1 MNFCNFIQPRL
12 RADDFQIPPHRQAV
26 SVSSKILRTLI
37 FILTILIL
45 LSSCKTGTDKTVQ
58 SDNKFDTLPL
68 PLDSTTF
75 YFKTKSNWK
84 DDTQNSLDT
93 FVNQWYSK
101 MLFTMKEPVL
111 SNYKGTKEIY
121 RFTWLRTFHHPVA
134 VRFEK
139 QNNIIRLF
147 SKVCNGAGGYEP
159 GQLIFDT
166 TLNATDDQ
174 YKSLTQKIGNINFW
188 NLKTEQRDEAG
199 NDGSEWIIEAVKDN
213 NYHMVTRWT
222 PSEGRQDNFR
232 SVGEFLVSLSKISSD
247 ETKNFY

>member
-1 MNFCNFIQPRL
+1 
-12 RADDFQIPPHRQAV
+12 
-26 SVSSKILRTLI
+26 LRTLI
-37 FILTILIL
+37 SIATIIFLV
-45 LSSCKTGTDKTVQ
+45 SSCNTGSDKTSV
-58 SDNKFDTLPL
+58 SDNKFDILPL

-75 YFKTKSNWK
+75 YFKTKPDWK
-84 DDTQNSLDT
+84 DDTQNALDT

-111 SNYKGTKEIY
+111 SSYKGNKEIY

-134 VRFEK
+134 VRLEK

-166 TLNATDDQ
+166 TLIVTDNQ
-174 YKSLTQKIGNINFW
+174 YKSLTQKIENINFW
-188 NLKTEQRDEAG
+188 NLKTEQRDDAG

-222 PSEGRQDNFR
+222 PSEGRQGSFR

>member
-1 MNFCNFIQPRL
+1 M
-12 RADDFQIPPHRQAV
+12 
-26 SVSSKILRTLI
+26 
-37 FILTILIL
+37 
-45 LSSCKTGTDKTVQ
+45 TGSEKKAF

-75 YFKTKSNWK
+75 YFKTKLNWN
-84 DDTQNSLDT
+84 DDTQNALDT
-93 FVNQWYSK
+93 FFNEWYSK
-101 MLFTMKEPVL
+101 MLFAMKEPVL
-111 SNYKGTKEIY
+111 SSYQGDKEIY

-134 VRFEK
+134 IRLEK

-166 TLNATDDQ
+166 IHNVTFDQ
-174 YKSLTQKIGNINFW
+174 YKSLTQKIDNINFW

-199 NDGSEWIIEAVKDN
+199 KDGSEWIIEAVKDN
-213 NYHMVTRWT
+213 KYHMVTRWT
-222 PSEGRQDNFR
+222 PSEGRQDNIR

-247 ETKNFY
+247 EKKNFY

>member
-1 MNFCNFIQPRL
+1 M
-12 RADDFQIPPHRQAV
+12 
-26 SVSSKILRTLI
+26 
-37 FILTILIL
+37 
-45 LSSCKTGTDKTVQ
+45 TGSEKKAF

-75 YFKTKSNWK
+75 YFKTKLNWN
-84 DDTQNSLDT
+84 DDTQNALDT
-93 FVNQWYSK
+93 SFNEWYSK
-101 MLFTMKEPVL
+101 MLFAMKEPVL
-111 SNYKGTKEIY
+111 SSYQGDKEIY

-134 VRFEK
+134 IRLEK

-166 TLNATDDQ
+166 IHNVTFDQ
-174 YKSLTQKIGNINFW
+174 YKSLTQKIDNINFW

-199 NDGSEWIIEAVKDN
+199 KDGSEWIIEAVKDN
-213 NYHMVTRWT
+213 KYHMVTRWT
-222 PSEGRQDNFR
+222 PSEGRQDNIR

-247 ETKNFY
+247 EKKNFY

>member
-1 MNFCNFIQPRL
+1 
-12 RADDFQIPPHRQAV
+12 
-26 SVSSKILRTLI
+26 
-37 FILTILIL
+37 
-45 LSSCKTGTDKTVQ
+45 
-58 SDNKFDTLPL
+58 
-68 PLDSTTF
+68 
-75 YFKTKSNWK
+75 
-84 DDTQNSLDT
+84 
-93 FVNQWYSK
+93 

-111 SNYKGTKEIY
+111 SSYKGNKEIY

-134 VRFEK
+134 VRLEK
-139 QNNIIRLF
+139 QNNTIRLF

-166 TLNATDDQ
+166 TLIVTDNQ
-174 YKSLTQKIGNINFW
+174 YKSLTQKIENINFW
-188 NLKTEQRDEAG
+188 NLKTEQRDDAG

-222 PSEGRQDNFR
+222 PSEGRQGSFR